1 MYRIIIADD
10 EVIECRAL
18 EMMIRNDF
26 PDMEILPY
34 VQNGI
39 DLIASVEKN
48 HPDIAIID
56 INMPGLNGLDA
67 LEIIRARN
75 KEMKVII
82 SSAYSEFQFAKKAMS
97 LGVSEYIL
105 KPLNRTTFV
114 ETLRKVTQQVSVEAE
129 KRDKES
135 RTKVHM
141 EEINGMVGSEFL
153 SSLMLGE
160 PDEKSFLLIQSAMNH
175 EYSGC
180 ILVCLKNFELDF
192 IVMKQKISEL
202 KEKIQVELGQF
213 GYCVGKTYKDE
224 ICFLLTPGREIQEN
238 EKTKWME
245 DTAAMILRCG
255 EREGYQRLHLGV
267 STWQEDPYEMLT
279 GLAECR
285 IAAGNQKRQGVCF
298 YNTGEKKKKPKESRD
313 LVRSLICDME
323 SGQLEKAKEGVKKS
337 FTVTEYEKWEMN
349 SAIIASMGTVFY
361 VEKVMI
367 DKLTPAER
375 YNKDRQIQWL
385 KAQECRSKEEL
396 CQWVCDCLEQ
406 LAVKNTQAGKKS
418 RDYVEKTILYME
430 KYYMKDISLEQVAE
444 VSGISSF
451 YLSRLLKQELNQT
464 FVGILTEIRMINA
477 LRMLWEGKHSIK
489 EIALQSGYNNITY
502 FYKVFK
508 KYTGMSVGEI
518 REYVE

>member
-160 PDEKSFLLIQSAMNH
+160 PDKKFSSDT
-175 EYSGC
+175 
-180 ILVCLKNFELDF
+180 VC
-192 IVMKQKISEL
+192 
-202 KEKIQVELGQF
+202 
-213 GYCVGKTYKDE
+213 
-224 ICFLLTPGREIQEN
+224 
-238 EKTKWME
+238 
-245 DTAAMILRCG
+245 
-255 EREGYQRLHLGV
+255 
-267 STWQEDPYEMLT
+267 YE
-279 GLAECR
+279 
-285 IAAGNQKRQGVCF
+285 
-298 YNTGEKKKKPKESRD
+298 P
-313 LVRSLICDME
+313 
-323 SGQLEKAKEGVKKS
+323 
-337 FTVTEYEKWEMN
+337 
-349 SAIIASMGTVFY
+349 
-361 VEKVMI
+361 
-367 DKLTPAER
+367 
-375 YNKDRQIQWL
+375 
-385 KAQECRSKEEL
+385 
-396 CQWVCDCLEQ
+396 
-406 LAVKNTQAGKKS
+406 
-418 RDYVEKTILYME
+418 
-430 KYYMKDISLEQVAE
+430 
-444 VSGISSF
+444 
-451 YLSRLLKQELNQT
+451 
-464 FVGILTEIRMINA
+464 
-477 LRMLWEGKHSIK
+477 
-489 EIALQSGYNNITY
+489 
-502 FYKVFK
+502 
-508 KYTGMSVGEI
+508 
-518 REYVE
+518 

>member
-39 DLIASVEKN
+39 DLVASVEKN

-97 LGVSEYIL
+97 LGTSEYIL

-129 KRDKES
+129 KRDRES

-160 PDEKSFLLIQSAMNH
+160 PDEKSFLLIQSAMSY

-180 ILVCLKNFELDF
+180 ILACLKNFELDF
-192 IVMKQKISEL
+192 TVMKQKISKL
-202 KEKIQVELGQF
+202 KEKIQMELGQF
-213 GYCVGKTYKDE
+213 GYWVGNTYKDE
-224 ICFLLTPGREIQEN
+224 ICFLLTP
-238 EKTKWME
+238 
-245 DTAAMILRCG
+245 
-255 EREGYQRLHLGV
+255 
-267 STWQEDPYEMLT
+267 
-279 GLAECR
+279 
-285 IAAGNQKRQGVCF
+285 
-298 YNTGEKKKKPKESRD
+298 
-313 LVRSLICDME
+313 
-323 SGQLEKAKEGVKKS
+323 
-337 FTVTEYEKWEMN
+337 
-349 SAIIASMGTVFY
+349 
-361 VEKVMI
+361 
-367 DKLTPAER
+367 
-375 YNKDRQIQWL
+375 
-385 KAQECRSKEEL
+385 
-396 CQWVCDCLEQ
+396 
-406 LAVKNTQAGKKS
+406 
-418 RDYVEKTILYME
+418 
-430 KYYMKDISLEQVAE
+430 
-444 VSGISSF
+444 
-451 YLSRLLKQELNQT
+451 
-464 FVGILTEIRMINA
+464 
-477 LRMLWEGKHSIK
+477 
-489 EIALQSGYNNITY
+489 
-502 FYKVFK
+502 
-508 KYTGMSVGEI
+508 
-518 REYVE
+518 